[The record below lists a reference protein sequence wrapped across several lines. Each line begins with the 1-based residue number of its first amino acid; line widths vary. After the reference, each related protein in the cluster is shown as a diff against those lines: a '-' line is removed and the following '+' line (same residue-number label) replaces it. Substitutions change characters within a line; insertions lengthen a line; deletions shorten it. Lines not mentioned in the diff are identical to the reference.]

1 MRSRASVPMA
11 ENMSA
16 NRATWEEW
24 GLVIFR
30 QYRKYRSMSRVF
42 HARKDLKPATLA
54 VVVSEECN
62 IGRPT
67 AGLYAAGRSFCT
79 RL

>member
-16 NRATWEEW
+16 NRVTWVEW
-24 GLVIFR
+24 ALVIFR

-42 HARKDLKPATLA
+42 HERKDLKPATLA

-62 IGRPT
+62 VLQEALGGADLHLKAT
-67 AGLYAAGRSFCT
+67 WL
-79 RL
+79 

>member
-16 NRATWEEW
+16 NRVTWVEW
-24 GLVIFR
+24 ALVIFR

-42 HARKDLKPATLA
+42 HARKDSKPATLA

-62 IGRPT
+62 V
-67 AGLYAAGRSFCT
+67 LYQALGGADLHLKAT
-79 RL
+79 WL